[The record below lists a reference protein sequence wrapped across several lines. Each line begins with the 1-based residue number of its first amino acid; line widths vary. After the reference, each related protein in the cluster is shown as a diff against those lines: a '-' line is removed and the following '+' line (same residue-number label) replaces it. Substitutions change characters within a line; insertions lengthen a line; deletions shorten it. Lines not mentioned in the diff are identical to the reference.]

1 MDLGPGACRDRLN
14 ERADALV
21 HRGRGEA
28 KLGKI
33 ESRNSAASR
42 PVSTVAPASPSQGA
56 DLRVDLALGL
66 QITRAA
72 KAAGV
77 TPDALV
83 DDAIRFYLE
92 LGPSEVARLR
102 SSRA

>member
-1 MDLGPGACRDRLN
+1 MDLGPRACRDRLN

-21 HRGRGEA
+21 HGAVATRSSASSSRGTLLPPCRHQTA
-28 KLGKI
+28 
-33 ESRNSAASR
+33 
-42 PVSTVAPASPSQGA
+42 APAAVSQGA

-77 TPDALV
+77 TPEALV
-83 DDAIRFYLE
+83 DDAIRFSTSRW
-92 LGPSEVARLR
+92 PS
-102 SSRA
+102 

>member
-1 MDLGPGACRDRLN
+1 MFIPTAT
-14 ERADALV
+14 ATA
-21 HRGRGEA
+21 A
-28 KLGKI
+28 A
-33 ESRNSAASR
+33 AAS
-42 PVSTVAPASPSQGA
+42 APPSQGA
-56 DLRVDLALGL
+56 SLRVDLALGL

-102 SSRA
+102 PSRS